1 MSKVNSKVI
10 KAKNT
15 KDANGGALADL
26 IKRNRELQKEI
37 SELKK
42 DKLELHKFKDGFH
55 LLMERTPDLLFINDA
70 KGNIIDANH
79 IACKTLGYK
88 REELLQLSIRDI
100 EERIAEHQEKLKES
114 MHSAP
119 VTFDG
124 MQKRKDGT
132 LFPVEIRLWPF
143 ESGGQKLMLALARD
157 VSERRRRD
165 EETKKHED
173 QQNFLKKM
181 QSIGT
186 LAGGIA
192 HNFNNI
198 LMGIQ
203 GNVSLMTFDKKP
215 EDRDYARLNKIQDLI
230 DNGARLT
237 NQLIGYAREGAYY
250 LKDGNLNQIVSETL
264 DFYFKHVM
272 DISVRTELA
281 EDLLSV
287 RVDKTQIGHVL
298 MDLYSNAVDAMPDG
312 GNIIIKTKN
321 IAHTDIKGKGY
332 QPAPGR
338 YVMLSVKD
346 SGTGMSADVIS
357 RIFEPFFTTKG
368 LAKGSGLGLA
378 SVYGIIKGHQ
388 GYIEVESEPGRG
400 TVFSIY
406 LPAIERQQEQK
417 EEVTGRF
424 YRGEE
429 TILLVDDDTMV
440 LDTGEEILARL
451 GYRVISASG
460 GGEAIKLFM
469 EHHARIDA
477 VLLDMIMPDT
487 GGGEVFDRIKE
498 INPEIKVLLTS
509 GYSRDGEAD
518 EILKRGCD
526 GFIQKPFHIKELSK
540 RLREILEKK

>member
-1 MSKVNSKVI
+1 MSKGNSQVNKV
-10 KAKNT
+10 KST
-15 KDANGGALADL
+15 KDANAEALAHL
-26 IKRNRELQKEI
+26 VKRDRELQAEI

-42 DKLELHKFKDGFH
+42 DKEDLQKFKDGFH
-55 LLMERTPDLLFINDA
+55 LLMEHTPDLLFINDA

-79 IACKTLGYK
+79 IACETLGYR

-100 EERIAEHQEKLKES
+100 EERIAEHQEKIKES
-114 MHSAP
+114 AQDTP
-119 VTFDG
+119 VTFEG
-124 MQKRKDGT
+124 IQRRKDGT
-132 LFPVEIRLWPF
+132 MFPVEIRLWPF
-143 ESGGQKLMLALARD
+143 ESGGQRLMLALARD
-157 VSERRRRD
+157 ISERRRL
-165 EETKKHED
+165 EEEKKKYED

-181 QSIGT
+181 QYLGT

-203 GNVSLMTFDKKP
+203 GNVSLMMFDKRP
-215 EDRDYARLNKIQDLI
+215 EDRDYPRLNKIQDLI
-230 DNGARLT
+230 DSGARLT

-250 LKDGNLNQIVSETL
+250 LKDGNLNQVVSETL
-264 DFYFKHVM
+264 DFYFKHAT

-281 EDLLSV
+281 EDLLSA
-287 RVDKTQIGHVL
+287 RIDKTQIGHVL
-298 MDLYSNAVDAMPDG
+298 MDLYSNAVDAMPEG
-312 GNIIIKTKN
+312 GEIIIKTAN
-321 IAHTDIKGKGY
+321 VAHTDIKGKGY
-332 QPAPGR
+332 QPEPGK

-346 SGTGMSADVIS
+346 NGTGMSADVIS

-388 GYIEVESEPGRG
+388 GYIEVESGPGHG

-406 LPAIERQQEQK
+406 LPATERPQEQK
-417 EEVTGRF
+417 EEITREF
-424 YRGEE
+424 YQGKE
-429 TILLVDDDTMV
+429 TILLVDDDIMV

-451 GYRVISASG
+451 GYTVISATG
-460 GGEAIKLFM
+460 GVEAIKLFS
-469 EHHARIDA
+469 EHQARIDA

-498 INPEIKVLLTS
+498 INPDIKVLLTS

-518 EILKRGCD
+518 EILKRGCY
-526 GFIQKPFHIKELSK
+526 GFIQKPFRIMELSK
-540 RLREILEKK
+540 RLREMLENQ